1 LRQYWE
7 LFKDTRWPG
16 HRVAAPVKGVDSI
29 LEYDLA
35 SDFDMDDPDALT
47 TRIKTA
53 RWPSS
58 IASTSSSRRPSLL
71 NNGNGQHRQ
80 ARDRRSAAEDDTGGI
95 AERGGSAILCA
106 CHPCAA
112 ALREQS

>member
-47 TRIKTA
+47 TRIETGTLAFIDRVDKFLSATQPVEQRKRSA
-53 RWPSS
+53 PPGAGSS
-58 IASTSSSRRPSLL
+58 KRSRR
-71 NNGNGQHRQ
+71 
-80 ARDRRSAAEDDTGGI
+80 
-95 AERGGSAILCA
+95 
-106 CHPCAA
+106 
-112 ALREQS
+112 